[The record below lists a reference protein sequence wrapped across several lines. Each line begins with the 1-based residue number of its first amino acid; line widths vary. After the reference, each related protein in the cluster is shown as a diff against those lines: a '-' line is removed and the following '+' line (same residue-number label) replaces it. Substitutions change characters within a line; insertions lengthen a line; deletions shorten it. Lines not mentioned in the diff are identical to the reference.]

1 MDHASLQGGE
11 EAIASGASQGAQGS
25 GSKMGGGGSMD
36 DSDVWVTA
44 EGYFENG
51 KIIAKIPHLDNFD
64 PEILQYSI
72 DVALN
77 GQQFT
82 GRPVNFRYYDVHI

>member
-1 MDHASLQGGE
+1 MDQAASLQGGE
-11 EAIASGASQGAQGS
+11 DALGSGGSQGAQGS
-25 GSKMGGGGSMD
+25 GSKIGAGGSVD
-36 DSDVWVTA
+36 EPDVWVTA

-64 PEILQYSI
+64 PDILQYSI

-77 GQQFT
+77 GQ
-82 GRPVNFRYYDVHI
+82 

>member
-1 MDHASLQGGE
+1 M
-11 EAIASGASQGAQGS
+11 
-25 GSKMGGGGSMD
+25 
-36 DSDVWVTA
+36 TA

>member
-1 MDHASLQGGE
+1 MDHAASLQAGEDALGTGG
-11 EAIASGASQGAQGS
+11 SQGAQGS
-25 GSKMGGGGSMD
+25 GSKVGAGGSIEEQ
-36 DSDVWVTA
+36 DVWVTA

-64 PEILQYSI
+64 PDILQYSI

-77 GQQFT
+77 GQ
-82 GRPVNFRYYDVHI
+82 